1 MSRRSRHRRSERV
14 LRVLGG
20 SLLLAILLGLGW
32 GGTMLAGRMKD
43 WAKGS
48 EIFAIS
54 EWRLTG
60 CERADRERLVAALD
74 ALGGHSLVGMN
85 QDSLALYLGQ
95 DPWIDRLRVIRD
107 WPDAIEVQVLEAR
120 PIALLETAGSRR
132 LLCTDGNTRPLA
144 LQQEELPIIRLAAGT
159 ESLKELLESLVDF
172 RVRHPRLFEELN
184 VMEWGAARKLWL
196 KGSDCRVLLP
206 AGRWDHGLSLL
217 EVARR
222 NCVNEWAVWQEL
234 DLRFTNQLVW
244 RKARA

>member
-20 SLLLAILLGLGW
+20 TLLLAILLGMGW
-32 GGTMLAGRMKD
+32 GGSMLVGRMKI

-48 EIFAIS
+48 EFFAIS

-95 DPWIDRLRVIRD
+95 DPWIDRIRVIRD
-107 WPDAIEVQVLEAR
+107 WPNAIEVQVLEAR
-120 PIALLETAGSRR
+120 PIALLESAGSRR
-132 LLCTDGNTRPLA
+132 LLCMDGQTRPLA
-144 LQQEELPIIRLAAGT
+144 LQQEELPIIRLASGT
-159 ESLKELLESLVDF
+159 TDLAVLLESLVGF
-172 RVRHPRLFEELN
+172 RVRHPRLFEDLT
-184 VMEWGAARKLWL
+184 VMEWSEASTLWL

-206 AGRWDHGLSLL
+206 ADRWDHGLSLL

-222 NCVNEWAVWQEL
+222 NCVTEWALWREL